1 MRRVLALFALLCACH
16 AAPPVEG
23 PPVWRFLAEQYDA
36 DHDGR
41 ITPPEYTRS
50 REGFRRLDA
59 DRDGVVTRLDFEARY
74 DGVPRQ
80 EEEFT
85 WGEGGPEVGD
95 PAPEFTLPTTGGT
108 SLSLASF
115 RGQKPVVL
123 VFGSFT

>member
-1 MRRVLALFALLCACH
+1 MRRVLAPLALLCACRG
-16 AAPPVEG
+16 AAPVEG
-23 PPVWRFLAEQYDA
+23 PPVWRFLAAQYDA

-41 ITPPEYTRS
+41 ITAPEYTRS
-50 REGFRRLDA
+50 HEGFRRLDA
-59 DRDGVVTRLDFEARY
+59 DHDGAVTRLDFDARY

-80 EEEFT
+80 EEAFT
-85 WGEGGPEVGD
+85 WGEGGPEVGQ
-95 PAPEFTLPTTGGT
+95 PAPEFTLPTTSGT